1 MGKRQRNPLKTNN
14 VDSSTAEKPAKRKT
28 KKLFTEQTECE
39 VNFKEK
45 LLSEM
50 KDLRYVFAFTLDI
63 HQVLYQRT

>member
-50 KDLRYVFAFTLDI
+50 KDLRYVFAFTLS
-63 HQVLYQRT
+63 L